1 MLNVVC
7 KTLFTNLST
16 LSLLTSDTHDREIF
30 VYLLSDYDYT
40 LPEALI
46 AQVPARQR
54 HQARLMLLERDGGRI
69 FHHAFSDLPRLL
81 RPGDLLVVNDTRVI
95 PGRLIGTKETGG
107 RVEVL
112 LLHYPGVIRKE
123 QMGSGEASHFEGP
136 GFSGPMKARGTRK
149 SEALPSGSA
158 GNLVFKC
165 LAKASKPPRVGSK
178 IHFAGGLR
186 ATVLGTAEGV
196 YDLAFEFSGDFDEL
210 LDEIG
215 QVPLPPYIKRNGQ
228 APPAFDDHQAYQT
241 VYAQKSGAVAAPTA
255 GLHFSRQLLAQL
267 KNRGIDVMAI
277 TLHVGYGTFLPV
289 RVKDIRQHKIH
300 PETYELT
307 EAAASAINE
316 ARDAGRRIIA
326 VGTTTVRVLEH
337 VADASGRVYPGS
349 GRCDLFIY
357 PGFRY
362 RVIHG
367 LITNFHLPKSTLLML
382 VSAFAGRQF
391 ILDAYEE
398 AIRRQY
404 RFYSYG
410 DAMLIW

>member
-1 MLNVVC
+1 MLG
-7 KTLFTNLST
+7 
-16 LSLLTSDTHDREIF
+16 
-30 VYLLSDYDYT
+30 DYDYT

-46 AQVPARQR
+46 AQAPVRQR
-54 HQARLMLLERDGGRI
+54 DQARLMLLERDGRRI
-69 FHHAFSDLPRLL
+69 SHYAFTELARLL
-81 RPGDLLVVNDTRVI
+81 HPGDLLVVNDTRVI

-112 LLHYPGVIRKE
+112 LLHYPGEIREE
-123 QMGSGEASHFEGP
+123 QGLTRHRGP
-136 GFSGPMKARGTRK
+136 GSPPLEPMVAQGAEN
-149 SEALPSGSA
+149 SEAWPSTSA
-158 GNLVFKC
+158 GTLVFKC
-165 LAKASKPPRVGSK
+165 LAKASKPTRVGSK
-178 IHFAGGLR
+178 IDFAGGLR
-186 ATVLGTAEGV
+186 ATVLGAAEGV
-196 YDLAFEFSGDFDEL
+196 YDMAFEFSGDFDAL

-228 APPAFDDHQAYQT
+228 APPACDDHQAYQT
-241 VYAQKSGAVAAPTA
+241 VYAEKNGAVAAPTA
-255 GLHFSRQLLAQL
+255 GLHFSRQLLDQL
-267 KNRGIDVMAI
+267 KDRGIEVIAI

-289 RVKDIRQHKIH
+289 RVTDIRQHKIH

-307 EAAASAINE
+307 DAAASAINE
-316 ARDAGRRIIA
+316 ARQAGRRIIA
-326 VGTTTVRVLEH
+326 VGTTTVRVLEYA
-337 VADASGRVYPGS
+337 ADTTGCVRPGS

-362 RVIHG
+362 KVIQG

-398 AIRRQY
+398 AIRRKY

>member
-1 MLNVVC
+1 MLNVVR

-46 AQVPARQR
+46 AQVPVRQR
-54 HQARLMLLERDGGRI
+54 HQSRLMLLERDGRRI
-69 FHHAFSDLPRLL
+69 SHHAFEDIVRLL
-81 RPGDLLVVNDTRVI
+81 HPGDLLVVNNTRVI

-112 LLHYPGVIRKE
+112 LLHYPGDIREEKGLTCPRAA
-123 QMGSGEASHFEGP
+123 GSQPLEPRAAQGAENG
-136 GFSGPMKARGTRK
+136 
-149 SEALPSGSA
+149 EALPSTRA
-158 GNLVFKC
+158 GELVFNC

-178 IHFAGGLR
+178 IHFPGGLR
-186 ATVLGTAEGV
+186 ATVLGAADGV
-196 YDLAFEFSGDFDEL
+196 YDLAFEFSGDFDDL
-210 LDEIG
+210 LDDIG

-228 APPAFDDHQAYQT
+228 APPACDDQQAYQT
-241 VYAQKSGAVAAPTA
+241 VYAEKSGAVAAPTA
-255 GLHFSRQLLAQL
+255 GLHFSRQLLDQL
-267 KNRGIDVMAI
+267 KDRGIEVVAI

-289 RVKDIRQHKIH
+289 RVTDIRQHKIH

-307 EAAASAINE
+307 DAAASAVNE
-316 ARDAGRRIIA
+316 AKDAGRRIIA
-326 VGTTTVRVLEH
+326 VGTTAVRVLEYA
-337 VADASGRVYPGS
+337 ADTTGAVRPGS

-357 PGFRY
+357 PGFQY
-362 RVIHG
+362 KVIHG

-398 AIRRQY
+398 AIRRKY

-410 DAMLIW
+410 DAMLIR